1 MVITI
6 GYEIRNGI
14 KEILVKGN
22 VIFTKI
28 LNFIYIFDSN
38 NDYNFN
44 NIIILE
50 YIRFRKICIRRSN
63 SHKCFYFYNY
73 MLLFK

>member
-1 MVITI
+1 MAITI

-14 KEILVKGN
+14 KEILVKVN
-22 VIFTKI
+22 KIFTKI
-28 LNFIYIFDSN
+28 LNFIYIYDSN

-50 YIRFRKICIRRSN
+50 YIEF
-63 SHKCFYFYNY
+63 
-73 MLLFK
+73 